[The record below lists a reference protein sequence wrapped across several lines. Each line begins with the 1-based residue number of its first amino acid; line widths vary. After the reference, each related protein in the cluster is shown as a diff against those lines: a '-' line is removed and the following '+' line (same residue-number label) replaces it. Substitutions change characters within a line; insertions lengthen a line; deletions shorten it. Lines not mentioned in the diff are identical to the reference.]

1 MKIKEKI
8 GDLYYLKLGELGQFF
23 FTQSFVVCVKI
34 LFFRVKNMKIQP
46 KKI

>member
-1 MKIKEKI
+1 MKVKEKN